1 MRITELFTAQSIAL
15 DETLTDRD
23 QIIHRLVE
31 LQATHGNITDKEAYK
46 KALYAREDEG
56 STYVDNGITVPHAKT
71 DVVTRP
77 SLAALRLAKP
87 VQYNP
92 EDDGTTDL
100 LFAIA
105 APENGSLHVDML
117 ARMMQ
122 MLMNEDFVEKLKAAK
137 TPAEFLDLIDAQ
149 EEEQFGSESFTQQQ
163 IPQDGY
169 RILAVTACVNGIAHT
184 YMAAEALV
192 KAGDK
197 LGLPTKVETNG
208 SDGAKNILTREEIA
222 ACDGIIVAAE
232 KKVETARF
240 DGKPVLFTRVDDGI
254 HKPEELIKKIVHGE
268 VPVYHAEGGAVAAE
282 SADTK
287 DSFGRSL
294 YKNLMNGVSHMLP
307 FVVGGGIMIALAFL
321 LDDYAIDPSNF
332 GMNTPVAAFFKTV
345 GSAAFGY
352 MLPILAGFIAMS
364 IADRPGLAVGFAGGI
379 LAMNGTNF
387 ADLAAGST
395 TGISGGF
402 LASLLAGFAAGYIV
416 EFLKKITEKLPASLN
431 GIRPMLI
438 YPLGGILI
446 VGAMMCAVNPVMGMI
461 NTAMTNWLNAMGGT
475 SKVLLGAIV
484 AGMMSVDMGGPFNKA
499 AYVFGTAALA
509 SGNYGVM
516 AAVMVGGMVPP
527 IAIALSTTFCPKKW
541 SPDERRNGIV
551 NYVMGLCF
559 VTEGAIPYAAA
570 DPLRVLPSCIA
581 GSALAGSLSMVFGCG
596 LRAPHGGIF
605 VFPVVDHPVLYCVAL
620 AVGSLVG
627 AVLLSLLKR
636 TYTEA

>member
-15 DETLTDRD
+15 DEALTDQE
-23 QIIHRLVE
+23 QIISRLVE

-46 KALYAREDEG
+46 KALYAREAEG

-71 DVVTRP
+71 NVVTRP
-77 SLAALRLAKP
+77 SLAALRLSSP
-87 VQYNP
+87 VQYNA

-137 TPAEFLDLIDAQ
+137 TPAEFLDCIDAQ
-149 EEEQFGSESFTQQQ
+149 EEAQFGAESFTQQE
-163 IPQDGY
+163 IPQSGY

-184 YMAAEALV
+184 YMAAEALT

-222 ACDGIIVAAE
+222 NCDGIIVAAE

-268 VPVYHAEGGAVAAE
+268 VPVYHAEGGAQAAE
-282 SADTK
+282 DASGK
-287 DSFGRSL
+287 DSFGRTL

-307 FVVGGGIMIALAFL
+307 FV
-321 LDDYAIDPSNF
+321 
-332 GMNTPVAAFFKTV
+332 
-345 GSAAFGY
+345 
-352 MLPILAGFIAMS
+352 
-364 IADRPGLAVGFAGGI
+364 
-379 LAMNGTNF
+379 
-387 ADLAAGST
+387 
-395 TGISGGF
+395 
-402 LASLLAGFAAGYIV
+402 
-416 EFLKKITEKLPASLN
+416 
-431 GIRPMLI
+431 
-438 YPLGGILI
+438 
-446 VGAMMCAVNPVMGMI
+446 
-461 NTAMTNWLNAMGGT
+461 
-475 SKVLLGAIV
+475 
-484 AGMMSVDMGGPFNKA
+484 
-499 AYVFGTAALA
+499 
-509 SGNYGVM
+509 
-516 AAVMVGGMVPP
+516 VGGMVPP

-541 SPDERRNGIV
+541 TADERRNGIV

-570 DPLRVLPSCIA
+570 DPLRVLPSCVA
-581 GSALAGSLSMVFGCG
+581 GAAVAGALSMTFGCA

-605 VFPVVDHPVLYCVAL
+605 VFPVVDHAVLYCVAL
-620 AVGSLVG
+620 AVGSVLG
-627 AVLLSLLKR
+627 AVILSLLKKNR
-636 TYTEA
+636 TDAE